1 MNYGLGIR
9 TRILTLISYGLPVI
23 VDDLSLSGF
32 DNTLQGNKVFLNID
46 EIHSFEK
53 IFLNNKIYNKVRK
66 KSFGI
71 WKKKFNPEKNIRKI
85 NNIIFS

>member
-32 DNTLQGNKVFLNID
+32 DNTLQGNKVFLNIN
-46 EIHSFEK
+46 EIHLFEQ

-71 WKKKFNPEKNIRKI
+71 WNKKFNPEKNIKKI